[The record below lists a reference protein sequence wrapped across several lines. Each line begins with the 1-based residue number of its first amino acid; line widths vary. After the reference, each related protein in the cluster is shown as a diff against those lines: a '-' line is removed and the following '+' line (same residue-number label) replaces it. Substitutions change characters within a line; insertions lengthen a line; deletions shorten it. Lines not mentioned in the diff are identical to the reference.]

1 MAEANCFIVLPLD
14 GDTIMPGDEVDVQP
28 FSALV

>member
-1 MAEANCFIVLPLD
+1 MAQANCFIVLPLD
-14 GDTIMPGDEVDVQP
+14 AETVSPGDEVDVQP